1 MKFLATVIV
10 TLLAVLS
17 LSKPFVV
24 FSGSMRSAIWEGS
37 VVFVEQNTKK
47 IKVGDVIT
55 FIHPEN
61 PAQTVTH
68 RVTEVTKTG
77 FKTKGDANNTADP
90 WEVRRE
96 AVWGKVL
103 FSVNFLG
110 FLVSFA
116 QTKVGVIL
124 LIALPL
130 VLIALSELRVIFKE
144 LKIFL
149 LLFII
154 LIFNVKN
161 TYAVFTGSVGVSGI
175 SITTAQ
181 SFGFINNGN
190 FSRGLFGWTTSGDV
204 ATTSGDLGTAARIG
218 QENYASDAGKFVWE
232 NSLMQTFSAGP
243 QTLVLDYNFST
254 KDTAPYDDPG
264 FFIRLN
270 GQEVFA
276 TVSGSSSSS
285 SSSSSWQKFVYD
297 LSSLAATSSVNLA
310 LYAGNTGDTANQ
322 SWVDVTNIITKY
334 ASDSAAIAFKTAT
347 LSASAIGPNFAVLDW
362 EDTGVNKYNLQ
373 FSTKK
378 DFSLATPAA
387 VFKPPTEILGL
398 TPGTNYYF
406 ALKSGTASSEILA
419 ATTSAGLTVN
429 SGDIIIQEIKWSEY
443 LKLRNLTD
451 RVIDL
456 SGFQIAGVIIPSG
469 ASINPH
475 DNYLINS
482 GLIFPANQELELL
495 DASNNIIDRAANTG
509 GPLAQRIP
517 NPGDGTNPLSWFR
530 PSNPPL
536 LTLSVSTQSATFNVT
551 NTQNYVKL
559 NYELTYDTDAVP
571 QGAVGQININN
582 YEPQINKTILLGTCS
597 ATCTYHTGVKNFNL
611 TVKLTDSHDQILNL
625 SAALN

>member
-1 MKFLATVIV
+1 MKLLVTVAV

-24 FSGSMRSAIWEGS
+24 LSGSMRPAIKEGA
-37 VVFVEQNTKK
+37 VVFVQRSVKN

-55 FIHPEN
+55 FIHPAN

-68 RVTEVTKTG
+68 RVVEITKTG

-96 AVWGKVL
+96 AVWGRVL
-103 FSVNFLG
+103 FSVNLLG

-116 QTKVGVIL
+116 QTKIGVIF

-130 VLIALSELRVIFKE
+130 ILIALSELRVVFKE
-144 LKIFL
+144 LKIFFL
-149 LLFII
+149 FFII
-154 LIFNVKN
+154 LIFSTQT
-161 TYAVFTGSVGVSGI
+161 TYAVFI
-175 SITTAQ
+175 SSNNINNVTIATAS
-181 SFGFINNGN
+181 SFGFINNGS
-190 FSRGLFGWTTSGDV
+190 FAQGLFGWTISGDV
-204 ATTSGDLGTAARIG
+204 ATASSDLGIVARIG

-243 QTLVLDYNFST
+243 KTLLLDYNFFT
-254 KDTAPYDDPG
+254 KDSAPFDDPG

-276 TVSGSSSSS
+276 TSSASSSNSG
-285 SSSSSWQKFVYD
+285 WRQFVYD
-297 LSSLAATSSVNLA
+297 LSSLSATSSVNLA

-322 SWVDVTNIITKY
+322 SWVDVTNIITNY
-334 ASDSAAIAFKTAT
+334 ASNSAAIPFAIAT
-347 LSASAIGPNFAVLDW
+347 LSATTVGSNFAVLDW
-362 EDTGVNKYNLQ
+362 EDTGINKYNLQ
-373 FSTKK
+373 FSTQEN
-378 DFSLATPAA
+378 FSLATPAA
-387 VFKPPTEILGL
+387 VFKPPLEILGL
-398 TPGTNYYF
+398 TPETTYYF
-406 ALKSGTASSEILA
+406 ALKAGSIFSEILT

-456 SGFQIAGVIIPSG
+456 SGFQIAGAILPDG
-469 ASINPH
+469 TLINAH
-475 DNYLINS
+475 DNFLINS
-482 GLIFPANQELELL
+482 GLTFPANQELELL
-495 DASNNIIDRAANTG
+495 DSANNIIDRAANTG

-517 NPGDGTNPLSWFR
+517 NPGDGTDPMSWFR

-536 LTLSVSTQSATFNVT
+536 LTLTSASQSASFNVT

-559 NYELTYDTDAVP
+559 NYELTYDTDTVS
-571 QGAVGQININN
+571 QGAVGQIKPVSIT
-582 YEPQINKTILLGTCS
+582 P
-597 ATCTYHTGVKNFNL
+597 A
-611 TVKLTDSHDQILNL
+611 
-625 SAALN
+625 

>member
-1 MKFLATVIV
+1 M
-10 TLLAVLS
+10 
-17 LSKPFVV
+17 
-24 FSGSMRSAIWEGS
+24 
-37 VVFVEQNTKK
+37 VFVKQSVKE

-68 RVTEVTKTG
+68 RVIEITKNG
-77 FKTKGDANNTADP
+77 FKTKGDANNTADA

-103 FSVNFLG
+103 FSVNLLG

-124 LIALPL
+124 LVALPL
-130 VLIALSELRVIFKE
+130 ILIALSELRVVFKE
-144 LKIFL
+144 LKIFF
-149 LLFII
+149 LFFVI
-154 LIFNVKN
+154 LIFNVKT
-161 TYAVFTGSVGVSGI
+161 TYAVFTSFNNINNVTI
-175 SITTAQ
+175 ATAS
-181 SFGFINNGN
+181 SFGFINNGS
-190 FSRGLFGWTTSGDV
+190 FSQGLFGWTTSGDV
-204 ATTSGDLGTAARIG
+204 ATASADLGIVARIG
-218 QENYASDAGKFVWE
+218 QENYASDSGKFVWE
-232 NSLMQTFSAGP
+232 NSLMQTFSVGP
-243 QTLVLDYNFST
+243 KTLLLDYNFST

-276 TVSGSSSSS
+276 TSSGSSPSSG
-285 SSSSSWQKFVYD
+285 WRKFVYD
-297 LSSLAATSSVNLA
+297 LSSLSATSSVNLA
-310 LYAGNTGDTANQ
+310 LYAGNTIDTANQ

-334 ASDSAAIAFKTAT
+334 ASDSAAISFAVAT
-347 LSASAIGPNFAVLDW
+347 LSATTVGPNFAVLDW
-362 EDTGVNKYNLQ
+362 EDTGINKYNLQ
-373 FSTKK
+373 FSTQQ
-378 DFSLATPAA
+378 DFSLVTAAA

-398 TPGTNYYF
+398 TPETTYYF
-406 ALKSGTASSEILA
+406 ALKSGTAFSEILA

-451 RVIDL
+451 RVVDL
-456 SGFQIAGVIIPSG
+456 SGFKIAGVTLSG
-469 ASINPH
+469 GTLINAH
-475 DNYLINS
+475 GDYLINS
-482 GLIFPANQELELL
+482 GLVFPANQELELT
-495 DASNNIIDRAANTG
+495 DAADNIIDRAANTG

-536 LTLSVSTQSATFNVT
+536 LTLTVASQSAAFNVT
-551 NTQNYVKL
+551 NTQNYAKL
-559 NYELTYDTDAVP
+559 DYELTYDTDTVP

-582 YEPQINKTILLGTCS
+582 YEPQINKNILLATCSTGGTCV
-597 ATCTYHTGVKNFNL
+597 YHLGVKNMKL

-625 SAALN
+625 SATLN